1 MATKKPTPKKAE
13 LLTELAK
20 DIKQSKRILKLLPAR
35 SIKRKLMK
43 VGIQS
48 MKDYQRKMSKKY
60 TGK

>member
-1 MATKKPTPKKAE
+1 MATKKPTPKQAE
-13 LLTELAK
+13 LLAELAK
-20 DIKQSKRILKLLPAR
+20 DIKRSKTILSLLPKR

-43 VGIQS
+43 VGIES